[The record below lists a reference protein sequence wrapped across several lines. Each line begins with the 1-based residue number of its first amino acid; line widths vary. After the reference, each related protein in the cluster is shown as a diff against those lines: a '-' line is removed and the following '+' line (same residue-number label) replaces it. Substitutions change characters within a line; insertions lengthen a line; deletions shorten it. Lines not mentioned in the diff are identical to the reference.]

1 MPPRH
6 DNMVTSMHVTGV
18 FVHMDRMGLRFEMV
32 SLWKGRVKSKGAS

>member
-6 DNMVTSMHVTGV
+6 DNMVASMHVTGV

-32 SLWKGRVKSKGAS
+32 SLWKGWVKSKGAS